1 MTDRIKEHI
10 RNFVFFAV
18 GGVGTFVSL
27 LAALVKHTELRACL
41 KNTSARYPLEK
52 YPDVLADFIFSI
64 VMLALFSVVFAIPLI
79 RKKLKRLEPVISFF
93 VGAAGI
99 VCFAKILIS
108 VAETIEYNSTMEPH
122 LNIMRTYWIAI
133 LGSTIPFLFFVSL
146 LVFSSC
152 SLIKRCR
159 Q

>member
-1 MTDRIKEHI
+1 MTDRIKENI
-10 RNFVFFAV
+10 RDFGFFAV
-18 GGVGTFVSL
+18 GGVGTLVSL

-52 YPDVLADFIFSI
+52 YPDFLADFIFSI
-64 VMLALFSVVFAIPLI
+64 IILALFSIVFAIPFI
-79 RKKLKRLEPVISFF
+79 RKKLKRLEPVILFF
-93 VGAAGI
+93 VGAAGT
-99 VCFAKILIS
+99 VCFVKILIS

-133 LGSTIPFLFFVSL
+133 LGSTIPFVFFVSL
-146 LVFSSC
+146 LVFSLC
-152 SLIKRCR
+152 CLIKHCR

>member
-18 GGVGTFVSL
+18 GGVGTLMSL

-52 YPDVLADFIFSI
+52 YPEFFADFIFSI
-64 VMLALFSVVFAIPLI
+64 VILALFSVVFVLPLI
-79 RKKLKRLEPVISFF
+79 RKKLKRLEPVILFF
-93 VGAAGI
+93 VGAAGTA
-99 VCFAKILIS
+99 CFAKILIS

-122 LNIMRTYWIAI
+122 LNIIRTYWIAI
-133 LGSTIPFLFFVSL
+133 LGSMIPFLFFVSL
-146 LVFSSC
+146 PVRYSAPA
-152 SLIKRCR
+152 R
-159 Q
+159 